1 MKDEYDFSKGK
12 RGAILPSKGKSRI
25 TIYIDDA
32 ILDEFRARAEKAET
46 GYQTM
51 INDALK
57 AYLAQNVDRPVTE
70 SSLRRILQEEIPQL
84 ARLTAPIP

>member
-1 MKDEYDFSKGK
+1 MKDEYDFSQGK
-12 RGAILPSKGKSRI
+12 RGAILPNKGKSRI

-32 ILDEFRARAEKAET
+32 VLDEFRVRAEKAGT

-51 INDALK
+51 INDVLK
-57 AYLAQNVDRPVTE
+57 AYLAQNVDKPVTE

-84 ARLTAPIP
+84 ARLTVATP